1 MTRAFAGLVVLGVVA
16 FGATATAQT
25 TTTTTTGSTST
36 TTSSGTT
43 GIIRAD
49 LGSTAPA
56 NAPGQELYLQRV
68 TIAPGAK
75 LPEHFHQ
82 GTQIARILGG
92 VLTYDIASGS
102 AVVTRADGKTETVDA
117 PATVTLEKGDGL
129 VETQGLV
136 HHGSNR
142 GKKPVVIEIASLL
155 AAGAPL
161 STPVGQSATGHRA
174 PAAGRPRVAVAHAPH
189 RGRRRVGHLR
199 LEPARG
205 HRHRRRPSRWAWSCS
220 AT

>member
-16 FGATATAQT
+16 FGATATAQ
-25 TTTTTTGSTST
+25 TTTTTGSTST

-161 STPVGQSATGHRA
+161 STPV
-174 PAAGRPRVAVAHAPH
+174 AGRARPGPRSSCRLTSSRSRARSTPWAPT
-189 RGRRRVGHLR
+189 GRSRTAGTSSWA
-199 LEPARG
+199 PP
-205 HRHRRRPSRWAWSCS
+205 PSTTKRWASSCS